1 MEAGTSVCQI
11 FPDKASINKKRSH
24 PYERQPQYYCPKNE
38 ESWKSP
44 VKSVYRIPEESLLLE
59 SDIPDFCHVPHKS
72 PAIFDVFYQKKGRP
86 TIQDF
91 VLTVRKQSDVEG
103 QVLYDWL
110 YRQPLIKDCS
120 ILQRSYRTVPR
131 AKGLPVSVQA
141 WIKAGQS
148 VRYNKNVYP
157 DIVAFRVVSD
167 KDHALKNPLK
177 QFSNIF
183 SEQFRVSSEKR
194 AYRFR
199 NSSPYGVSSL

>member
-1 MEAGTSVCQI
+1 MEAETSVSQI
-11 FPDKASINKKRSH
+11 FPDEASINKKRSH
-24 PYERQPQYYCPKNE
+24 PYERQSQYYRPKNE
-38 ESWKSP
+38 ESWKLP
-44 VKSVYRIPEESLLLE
+44 VKSVYRIPEEFLLLE

-72 PAIFDVFYQKKGRP
+72 PAIFDGSHQKKGHP

-91 VLTVRKQSDVEG
+91 VLTARKQSDVEG
-103 QVLYDWL
+103 QVLYVWL
-110 YRQPLIKDCS
+110 YRQLLIKGCS
-120 ILQRSYRTVPR
+120 ILQRSYRTVLR
-131 AKGLPVSVQA
+131 AKELPASVQA

-148 VRYNKNVYP
+148 VRYNKNAHP
-157 DIVAFRVVSD
+157 DIVVFRVVSD

-194 AYRFR
+194 AYRSR